1 MIHQHDTVRCPGGRR
16 RQGSSRYDIDRH
28 IQVNA
33 HGLIRIE
40 RRVNVIH
47 TGALA
52 AHADR
57 ASIGMAM
64 PLSHTYEAPSFTSL
78 TSKMGTQ

>member
-1 MIHQHDTVRCPGGRR
+1 MIPSVALAADA
-16 RQGSSRYDIDRH
+16 DRAVVDMMLNGIFRFTH
-28 IQVNA
+28 MASYVK
-33 HGLIRIE
+33 RK
-40 RRVNVIH
+40 VNVIH

-57 ASIGMAM
+57 ASIGMTM